1 MRGRKN
7 ENGKLIANEP
17 MFNEIK
23 FRLHDSDRG
32 VTNVYTLSKLIST
45 TFRRGKF
52 EFRGRFTG
60 LLDKNG
66 KEIYE
71 GDILHN
77 GWVISWNENYPNYGF
92 YQKSKDN
99 WRTGLGVGRPNWKYG
114 FLWNKQNPYSIDRQ
128 DLEVIGNIYQNPEL
142 LK

>member
-1 MRGRKN
+1 MRT
-7 ENGKLIANEP
+7 
-17 MFNEIK
+17 IK
-23 FRLHDSDRG
+23 FRIWDGKEMTDSCI
-32 VTNVYTLSKLIST
+32 YS
-45 TFRRGKF
+45 FGKF
-52 EFRGRFTG
+52 YDGDRNYEDGIEFLGQVMQFTG
-60 LLDKNG
+60 LLDRHG